1 MALRSIGTNYRGD
14 DARLEASTAAPW
26 YLAWLSRFK
35 SDHPDIPVVVVQAYG
50 FAKAS
55 AGVHAGGWCVDFQIW
70 HLTNS
75 QIRRMIQHL
84 RAWGAGASW
93 ERNSLDGM
101 EPHIHATI
109 DSDGADSHS
118 AYQTVAVKNGRNG
131 LVNNARDRYADLNPS
146 RWLTA
151 KQALEILEATLAV
164 TRDEMKLIANYTG
177 TDVWNS
183 TMGSAG
189 TAAQLMPMVKPR
201 RSLYGVRIWGKPA
214 PRRIFC
220 GVLVLMF
227 RAGSRH
233 LTSELQLSKPL
244 SRIFVFTLECNARKG
259 LRAGP
264 QKRPPANVPRLL
276 VFEAGRRGD
285 SGDPRSFG
293 PMARSLGGP
302 RSEEGAPVFTST
314 KPKLLCKHVG

>member
-1 MALRSIGTNYRGD
+1 MALRSIGTNYQGN
-14 DARLEASTAAPW
+14 DAKLEASIAAPW

-35 SDHPDIPVVVVQAYG
+35 SDHPDIPVVVIQAYG

-75 QIRRMIQHL
+75 QIRTMIKHL
-84 RAWGAGASW
+84 RAWGAGATW

-101 EPHIHATI
+101 DPHIHTTI

-118 AYQTVAVKNGRNG
+118 AYQTTAVKNGRNG

-151 KQALEILEATLAV
+151 KQALELLEEALAV
-164 TRDEMKLIANYTG
+164 TRDEMKLIANYAG

-189 TAAQLMPMVKPR
+189 TAAQLL
-201 RSLYGVRIWGKPA
+201 RSAANHSENGEAAAVSVWNANLGEAGTAQNLLW
-214 PRRIFC
+214 
-220 GVLVLMF
+220 
-227 RAGSRH
+227 RAGVETPNLLKALDARVSAIESAIQKITAH
-233 LTSELQLSKPL
+233 LG
-244 SRIFVFTLECNARKG
+244 V
-259 LRAGP
+259 
-264 QKRPPANVPRLL
+264 
-276 VFEAGRRGD
+276 
-285 SGDPRSFG
+285 
-293 PMARSLGGP
+293 
-302 RSEEGAPVFTST
+302 
-314 KPKLLCKHVG
+314 

>member
-1 MALRSIGTNYRGD
+1 MALRSIGTNYLGD
-14 DARLEASTAAPW
+14 DAKLEASIAAPW
-26 YLAWLSRFK
+26 YLAWLPRFK

-84 RAWGAGASW
+84 RAWGACATW

-118 AYQTVAVKNGRNG
+118 AYQTVAVKDGRNG
-131 LVNNARDRYADLNPS
+131 LVNNARDRYADLNPA

-164 TRDEMKLIANYTG
+164 TRDEMKLIANYAG

-189 TAAQLMPMVKPR
+189 TAAQLLR
-201 RSLYGVRIWGKPA
+201 QASD
-214 PRRIFC
+214 
-220 GVLVLMF
+220 
-227 RAGSRH
+227 H
-233 LTSELQLSKPL
+233 
-244 SRIFVFTLECNARKG
+244 NANG
-259 LRAGP
+259 EAAAISVWSSHMG
-264 QKRPPANVPRLL
+264 
-276 VFEAGRRGD
+276 EAGT
-285 SGDPRSFG
+285 
-293 PMARSLGGP
+293 AQN
-302 RSEEGAPVFTST
+302 
-314 KPKLLCKHVG
+314 LLWSAGVDVPNRLKALDERVAAIETAIKNICTHLRV